1 MIKETRSDLGTNLA
15 ETRKAQER
23 HSQAFHTDPFV
34 VVSTTPQDEPGRTHP
49 RRTVARATAVRNGTF
64 PSHLRKDRF
73 QMRKRGEACPSCPG
87 AQGPTGHTF
96 SGYPLGHSPASASPP
111 QFPNSGPLNSGR
123 SSEEL
128 VGGAKADPGGRANS
142 PPAVAF
148 LCSPGIR
155 CPARISAPQ
164 GHIYSP
170 ARTDSAAAARGT
182 SDSDWRR
189 G

>member
-34 VVSTTPQDEPGRTHP
+34 VVSTTPQDQPGRTHP

-64 PSHLRKDRF
+64 RSRLPMDRF
-73 QMRKRGEACPSCPG
+73 LMRKGGEACPPCPG

-111 QFPNSGPLNSGR
+111 QSPNSGPLKSRR
-123 SSEEL
+123 SSEVL
-128 VGGAKADPGGRANS
+128 VGDAQADGTARHQFTAGSSFPLQSGDPVPRASLSSAGPYLLTCKGRFSSSSKRN
-142 PPAVAF
+142 
-148 LCSPGIR
+148 
-155 CPARISAPQ
+155 Q
-164 GHIYSP
+164 
-170 ARTDSAAAARGT
+170 
-182 SDSDWRR
+182 
-189 G
+189 